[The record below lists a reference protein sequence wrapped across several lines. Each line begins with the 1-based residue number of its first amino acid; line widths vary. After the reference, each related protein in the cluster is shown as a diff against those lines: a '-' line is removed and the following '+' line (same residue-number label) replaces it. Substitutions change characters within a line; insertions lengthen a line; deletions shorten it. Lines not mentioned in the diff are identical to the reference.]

1 MVDISLPL
9 ERHHFVHVQPA
20 AWSRMLARCPEFRDE
35 PLVSSWVDRGW
46 PVIARRPVCGDL
58 RNGHVPLGL
67 ALPASHGRRHLMLN
81 LPVEDLLRVDPPPLL
96 RDAAL
101 VAPDGWGI
109 VLAGAVAIDPDVR
122 CYGSLA
128 WQCLTGLLYVAE
140 DSDLDLLWHPAS
152 AAAADALSAQ
162 IERLDDRARMRIDG
176 EFLTPSG
183 LAVRWREWLSSS
195 DELVVKTNEWVSL
208 MGRQDIFA

>member
-1 MVDISLPL
+1 MVEISLPL
-9 ERHHFVHVQPA
+9 ERHHIVRVEPA
-20 AWSRMLARCPEFRDE
+20 AWSRMVARCPEFRDE

-58 RNGHVPLGL
+58 TIDHVPLGL
-67 ALPASHGRRHLMLN
+67 ALPVSHGRRRLMLN
-81 LPVEDLLRVDPPPLL
+81 LPAEDLLRVDPPPLL

-109 VLAGAVAIDPDVR
+109 VLAGALAIDADVR

-128 WQCLTGLLYVAE
+128 WQCLTGLPYVAG
-140 DSDLDLLWHPAS
+140 DSYLNLLWHPPT
-152 AAAADALSAQ
+152 AAAADALGAQ
-162 IERLDDRARMRIDG
+162 IERLADRAPMRIDG

-195 DELVVKTNEWVSL
+195 HELVVKTNEWVSL